1 MLEVSAISRVR
12 SPILVVLG
20 HVDVGKTTLLDKI
33 RGTAVA
39 RREPGT
45 MTQHIGASYLP
56 WSALEEM
63 CAPLTKGLRTTVKI
77 PGFLVIDTPGH
88 EAFSN
93 LRSRGGSV
101 ADLAILVVDI
111 SKGFEKQTYEAIELL
126 KSRHVPFIVAANKI
140 DKIPG
145 WEPYPNEPFVH
156 SFAKQDPD
164 VQTKLEELLARI
176 IVDLSKEGFTSDRY
190 DRVRDFSR
198 YVAIVPISAL
208 TGEGIPDLMLVLAGL
223 AQRFLADRLRT
234 AEGPARGVV
243 LEVKETPGLG
253 TTVVA
258 ILYDGVL
265 RRGDTIVVG
274 GIEKPIVT
282 KVRALLMPKP
292 LDEMRSPEDRFLSV
306 EEVRAA
312 AGVLV
317 AAPNLEGA
325 VAGAPLLAATS
336 EEEVARLTREVE
348 EEVRA
353 VKIARD
359 AVGVVVKADTLG
371 TLEALTGYLRR
382 MNIPIRYADV
392 GPVVRRDVVEAE
404 IVKNEDRLRAAILAF
419 NVKVTE
425 EAESEAK
432 AKGIKIFQNNIIYQ
446 LVEDYLKWFES
457 ERESEKK
464 IEWSK
469 LILPGKIRIL
479 PGYVFRRSDPAI
491 VGVEV
496 LIGRVRR
503 GYPLITRDG
512 KSVGEIMQIQ
522 VHKKAVDEAVKGQ
535 EVAIS
540 IRGKIII
547 GRHVKE
553 GDVLYVDVPLEHI
566 DRLLEK
572 YVKDFSDEEVALL
585 KNLRA
590 LKLGFSTS
598 LPP

>member
-1 MLEVSAISRVR
+1 MQGAELR

-39 RREPGT
+39 KREPGT

-63 CAPLTKGLRTTVKI
+63 CAPLAKGLRATVKI

-101 ADLAILVVDI
+101 ADLAILVVDVN
-111 SKGFEKQTYEAIELL
+111 KGFERQTYEALELL
-126 KSRHVPFIVAANKI
+126 KARRVPFIVAANKV

-145 WEPYPNEPFVH
+145 WEPHPGEPFVH
-156 SFAKQDPD
+156 SFAKQDAY
-164 VQTKLEELLARI
+164 VQMKLEELLSRI
-176 IVDLSKEGFTSDRY
+176 VVELNREGFSADRY
-190 DRVRDFSR
+190 DRVRDFAR
-198 YVAIVPISAL
+198 TVAIVPISAL

-223 AQRFLADRLRT
+223 AQKYLIDRLRV

-243 LEVKETPGLG
+243 LEVKQVTGLG
-253 TTVVA
+253 TAVVA

-274 GIEKPIVT
+274 GLEKPVVT
-282 KVRALLMPKP
+282 RVRALLMPKP
-292 LDEMRSPEDRFLSV
+292 LDEMRSPEDRFYSA

-317 AAPNLEGA
+317 VAPDLEGA
-325 VAGAPLLAATS
+325 VAGAPLLAASSDT
-336 EEEVARLTREVE
+336 EVERLVREVAEEVK
-348 EEVRA
+348 A

-359 AVGVVVKADTLG
+359 IVGVVVKADTLG
-371 TLEALTGYLRR
+371 TLEALVSYMRR
-382 MNIPIRYADV
+382 AAIPIRYADV
-392 GPVVRRDVVEAE
+392 GPVVRRDVVEAS
-404 IVKNEDRLRAAILAF
+404 VVRGQDRLRAVILAF
-419 NVKVTE
+419 NVRVTE
-425 EAESEAK
+425 EAEEEAK
-432 AKGIKIFQNNIIYQ
+432 ARGVRIFQSNVIYH
-446 LVEDYLKWFES
+446 LVDEYLKWYEA
-457 ERESEKK
+457 ERERERRE
-464 IEWSK
+464 EWSRMV
-469 LILPGKIRIL
+469 LPGKVKIL

-491 VGVEV
+491 VGVAV
-496 LIGRVRR
+496 LAGRIRR
-503 GYPLITRDG
+503 GYPLVTRDG
-512 KSVGEIMQIQ
+512 RSVGEVMQIQ
-522 VHKKAVDEAVKGQ
+522 VHKKAVDEAAKGQ

-540 IRGKIII
+540 IRGRIIV

-553 GDVLYVDVPLEHI
+553 GDVLYVDVPLEQI

-572 YVKDFSDEEVALL
+572 YASDLSEEEVALL
-585 KNLRA
+585 KSLRA
-590 LKLGFSTS
+590 FKLGLLSS

>member
-1 MLEVSAISRVR
+1 MFEVEISRIR

-56 WSALEEM
+56 WGALEEM
-63 CAPLTKGLRTTVKI
+63 CAPLTKSLRATVKI

-111 SKGFEKQTYEAIELL
+111 NKGFEKQTLEAIELL
-126 KSRHVPFIVAANKI
+126 KSRRVPFIVAANKI
-140 DKIPG
+140 DRIPG
-145 WEPYPNEPFVH
+145 WNSYPNEPFIR

-164 VQTKLEELLARI
+164 VQIKLEELLARI
-176 IVDLSKEGFTSDRY
+176 IVDLGREGFSSDRY
-190 DRVRDFSR
+190 DRVRDFSQ
-198 YVAIVPISAL
+198 YIAIVPISAL

-223 AQRFLADRLRT
+223 AQRYLTERLRV

-243 LEVKETPGLG
+243 LEVKETTGLG

-265 RRGDTIVVG
+265 KRGDTIVVG
-274 GIEKPIVT
+274 GAEKPIVT

-312 AGVLV
+312 AGVLI

-325 VAGAPLLAATS
+325 VAGAPMLAAKS
-336 EEEVARLTREVE
+336 EEEIVELVREVE
-348 EEVRA
+348 EEVKA

-359 AVGVVVKADTLG
+359 AIGVVVKADTLG
-371 TLEALTGYLRR
+371 TLEALTSYLRR

-425 EAESEAK
+425 EAEVEAK
-432 AKGIKIFQNNIIYQ
+432 AKGVKIFQNSIIYQ
-446 LVEDYLKWFES
+446 LVEDYIKWFES
-457 ERESEKK
+457 ERESERR

-469 LILPGKIRIL
+469 LVLPGKIKIL

-496 LIGRVRR
+496 LAGRVRR

-512 KSVGEIMQIQ
+512 RNVGEVMQIQ
-522 VHKKAVDEAVKGQ
+522 IHRKAVDEAVKGQ

-540 IRGKIII
+540 IRGKVII
-547 GRHVKE
+547 GRQVKE

-572 YVKDFSDEEVALL
+572 YANDFNEEEVAIL
-585 KNLRA
+585 KSLRA